1 MAKGTSAGAESPVL
15 ADRLTHQ
22 YGRTTA
28 LSGVS
33 LSVPRGGVFGLV
45 GENGAGKTTLIKLM
59 LGLLVPTGGS
69 VSMFGM
75 DPVRKPELVLA
86 RLGYLSEDHD
96 LPLWMRV
103 NELIRYNRS
112 FYPKWDDAYA
122 EELRQQF
129 GLDAGAKIKN
139 LSRGQRA
146 LAGLLIALAHKP
158 ELLVLDE
165 PSSGL
170 DAIARRDILA
180 AIVRTVADEGR
191 TVFFSSHLLDEVERV
206 ADTVAMLNKGKLVLC
221 ASMDELKAQHH
232 TITLQF
238 DQPLQT
244 PPRIDGALSV
254 EGGGRE
260 WTIVCNGR
268 MDAVRAAASTL
279 GATIV
284 EENTPS
290 LEDIFIAR
298 AGRGAVNA

>member
-1 MAKGTSAGAESPVL
+1 MQMPSHSADELPILVTH
-15 ADRLTHQ
+15 LTQ
-22 YGRTTA
+22 FYGRATA
-28 LSGVS
+28 LSDLS
-33 LSVPRGGVFGLV
+33 LQVPRGAVFGLV

-59 LGLLVPTGGS
+59 LGLLVPNAGS
-69 VSMFGM
+69 VTMFGM
-75 DPVRKPELVLA
+75 DPIQHPERVLG

-96 LPLWMRV
+96 LPHWMRV

-112 FYPKWDDAYA
+112 FYPNWDDAYA

-129 GLDAGAKIKN
+129 GLDEKAKVKN
-139 LSRGQRA
+139 LSRGQCA

-221 ASMDELKAQHH
+221 AGMDEIKAQHH
-232 TITLQF
+232 TLTLHF
-238 DQPLQT
+238 PEPVTGPLK
-244 PPRIDGALSV
+244 IAGALSI
-254 EGGGRE
+254 EGRGKE
-260 WTIVCNGR
+260 WTVVCNGE
-268 MDAVRAAASTL
+268 MAAVRASAESL
-279 GATIV
+279 GASIV
-284 EENTPS
+284 EESTPS

-298 AGRGAVNA
+298 AGRRSLKV